1 MYQYNPVLYYVQ
13 LLSQVVVDPVTPG
26 VLKILV
32 DAGVAVILSL
42 SIGLLAY
49 SLLQQVRSKSKDD
62 DAENKRLTTVLEK
75 VSSLTDAVIGNN
87 DRALTIIEGNSE
99 TQRLITTAI
108 NENTG
113 ISRQVNTTMEGVRFD
128 LKSYASV
135 HSDSIEQLTDS
146 FTRFESHMVAFGGKL
161 DTAIDHINH
170 NAGDHTEITK
180 LVQRAIEEMLNTK
193 LELLTAIKGATPA
206 PSPNPIQADIT
217 IHTPQAEPPTLP
229 DVLRPTG

>member
-1 MYQYNPVLYYVQ
+1 MYQYKPVLYYASLLAQ
-13 LLSQVVVDPVTPG
+13 LTDPVTPS
-26 VLKILV
+26 VLKVLV

-42 SIGLLAY
+42 AISFLAY

-62 DAENKRLTTVLEK
+62 DAENQRLTTVLEK

-99 TQRLITTAI
+99 TQRLITTAM

-113 ISRQVNTTMEGVRFD
+113 TSRMMNSTMEGMRFD
-128 LKSYASV
+128 LKSYTSI
-135 HSDSIEQLTDS
+135 HSDSIEELTGS
-146 FTRFESHMVAFGGKL
+146 ISRFESQMVAFGGKL
-161 DTAIDHINH
+161 DVAIENINH
-170 NAGDHTEITK
+170 NAGDHTEISR

-206 PSPNPIQADIT
+206 PSPTITADIT
-217 IHTPQAEPPTLP
+217 LHTNNEPPALS
-229 DVLRPTG
+229 DLKESA